1 MKKIICTLCLL
12 LISIAAMAHAGVRAV
27 SLPAGVSFHSQ
38 FNIGHWQAPV
48 TLDQEAS
55 NPSAQVVDAYSILT
69 PIGEF
74 SMTLVCFRW
83 PTAKPETLNLYR
95 SSYAYNSPSPCDAY
109 SFTQALAVI

>member
-27 SLPAGVSFHSQ
+27 SLPADVSFYSQ

-48 TLDQEAS
+48 TLTKEES
-55 NPSAQVVDAYSILT
+55 LKSAQAAVAYPVYRPALAYR
-69 PIGEF
+69 
-74 SMTLVCFRW
+74 RW